1 MISSLAKQ
9 GGRRYGQMRGVPALA
24 MSLRSIG
31 EGIPAVVV
39 IAEPT
44 GIGVNTLATCNLIGQ
59 RRRSTWNTYADM
71 AASIE
76 EAL

>member
-1 MISSLAKQ
+1 MAAKTTLYGAGISKAANASYAGK
-9 GGRRYGQMRGVPALA
+9 VPAV
-24 MSLRSIG
+24 
-31 EGIPAVVV
+31 PDVVV
-39 IAEPT
+39 PT